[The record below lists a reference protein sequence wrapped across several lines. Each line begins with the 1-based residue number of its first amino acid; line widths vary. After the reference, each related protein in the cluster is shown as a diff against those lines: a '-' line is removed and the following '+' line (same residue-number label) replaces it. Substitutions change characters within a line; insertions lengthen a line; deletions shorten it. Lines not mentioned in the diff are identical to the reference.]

1 MPTDLFQQIKQLII
15 KNKLKEAC
23 NLLIETTV
31 SKEAIDL
38 MARVEKLDN
47 LIITNQISNDEASRE
62 ESRIRQALLTLV
74 EKLETGVL
82 YDDAYAVAIKAEL
95 ATQLGRNVNISAIH
109 SALRRLEEKGFARS
123 EMGEPTT
130 KRGGRRKRLFTL
142 TQSGKIALDENRTI
156 RNQLWQQIPD
166 ISFS

>member
-1 MPTDLFQQIKQLII
+1 MLTDLFLQIKQLII

-23 NLLIETTV
+23 NLLMDTAA

-74 EKLETGVL
+74 EKLETGPVQP
-82 YDDAYAVAIKAEL
+82 A
-95 ATQLGRNVNISAIH
+95 
-109 SALRRLEEKGFARS
+109 
-123 EMGEPTT
+123 
-130 KRGGRRKRLFTL
+130 
-142 TQSGKIALDENRTI
+142 
-156 RNQLWQQIPD
+156 
-166 ISFS
+166 

>member
-1 MPTDLFQQIKQLII
+1 MGQRIYLGEFEELI
-15 KNKLKEAC
+15 
-23 NLLIETTV
+23 LL
-31 SKEAIDL
+31 
-38 MARVEKLDN
+38 
-47 LIITNQISNDEASRE
+47 
-62 ESRIRQALLTLV
+62 LV
-74 EKLETGVL
+74 GVL

-130 KRGGRRKRLFTL
+130 KRGGRRKRLFSL